1 MTPDRAAMLHAWV
14 GAQIDAVRLRS
25 REDIL
30 RRQKRLWRRLQTVV
44 AQTPALATYA
54 DRPLNAFPIFTPAQA
69 RADFAGWNTL
79 GLAEDLARA
88 AAQDAECGQEGGL
101 PDGLTAGFSTG
112 SSGVQGLFLASPR
125 ERAAYVGHALARLL
139 PQSAPLKRWRIALC
153 LRADNALYR
162 DVGGAGR
169 VAFDFIGLNVP
180 GGERRARLDA
190 FRPHVLIAPSHVLAD
205 LAHRIEAPPGWPLRR
220 LFYAAEPMGEG
231 ERAWIAGR
239 LGMRPDPIYQA
250 TEGFLGAPCRLGV
263 LHLNEDVLIVER
275 EPVARTDRFR
285 PIVTDLRRTSQ
296 PVVRLRLDDLLEP
309 VVTCACG
316 SPFQAVRG
324 VEGRMDDLWRWGCRF
339 VPPRAVEEAM
349 VAALGPQ
356 REWRVTASASRILI
370 EVGSGAAEAATAT
383 VATLLNEVGVVLPV
397 QVAGPPIQAGPKR
410 RRVRWS
416 DDR

>member
-1 MTPDRAAMLHAWV
+1 MTPDRAAMLKAWI
-14 GAQIDAVRLRS
+14 GAQIDALRLRS
-25 REDIL
+25 REDVL
-30 RRQKRLWRRLQTVV
+30 RRQARLWRRLQTVV
-44 AQTPALATYA
+44 AQTPALAAYA
-54 DRPLNAFPIFTPAQA
+54 DRPLNAFPIFTPAQV

-79 GLAEDLARA
+79 GLAEDLVRA
-88 AAQDAECGQEGGL
+88 AAQDAECGQGAGL

-112 SSGVQGLFLASPR
+112 SSGVQGLFLTSPR
-125 ERAAYVGHALARLL
+125 ERAAYVGHALARLS
-139 PQSAPLKRWRIALC
+139 PPSAPLKRWRIALC

-169 VAFDFIGLNVP
+169 VAFDFIGLRAP
-180 GGERRARLDA
+180 GEERRARLDA

-205 LAHRIEAPPGWPLRR
+205 LAHRIETPPSWPLRR

-250 TEGFLGAPCRLGV
+250 TEGFLGAPCRFGV

-275 EPVARTDRFR
+275 EPIAGTDRFR

-309 VVTCACG
+309 VETCPCG

-324 VEGRMDDLWRWGCRF
+324 VEGRLDDLWRWDGR
-339 VPPRAVEEAM
+339 VIPPRAVEEAM

-356 REWRVTASASRILI
+356 KEWRVTASASRILI
-370 EVGSGAAEAATAT
+370 EVGSGAAETATAT
-383 VATLLNEVGVVLPV
+383 VASLLNEAGVALPV
-397 QVAGPPIQAGPKR
+397 QVAGPPIQAEPKR